1 MNKDN
6 DNSSRARKTPSKSF
20 SQILIESDIPF
31 APTIGKFLQLFVTK
45 YGRRTVFIFIF
56 GFLFA
61 LIPIYGYTLIFEHLP
76 FIKNHFPVN
85 GVTND
90 ILLHGNVRIQK
101 IGRSAETFKN
111 EFEVVLG
118 TAKGPFNTKEI
129 SDGSFKIIVPLLQE
143 YSIVV
148 MCDKNYKYFG
158 NRVVAEINGTYSL
171 LDTLILHDNPW
182 LNWRKNYW

>member
-1 MNKDN
+1 
-6 DNSSRARKTPSKSF
+6 
-20 SQILIESDIPF
+20 
-31 APTIGKFLQLFVTK
+31 
-45 YGRRTVFIFIF
+45 
-56 GFLFA
+56 
-61 LIPIYGYTLIFEHLP
+61 
-76 FIKNHFPVN
+76 
-85 GVTND
+85 VTND

-171 LDTLILHDNPW
+171 LDTLILHDNP
-182 LNWRKNYW
+182 